1 MLLFFKKAH
10 HHIWLPR
17 PLKRLLASPSD
28 PSSLCSGQG
37 VTVCDKLQCVC
48 DKTTAECMA
57 AAHFNHSLPAPQ
69 CHGSTPPCRRASRPP
84 KPLRVSPQSSEESD
98 MEVGDASS
106 EEDTAAN
113 TPPPLQPPHRW
124 AFYLQQEKQVNVCES
139 DDSNNYEDDKL
150 TTFGIKRYWI
160 FPCNRMELQQTPTQ
174 SSSRQCRADY
184 QILWSFSCYFVSTFT
199 SFKNR
204 FADANVREPQNE
216 DLTVFVNKENYID
229 NFNFFFHAVRS

>member
-1 MLLFFKKAH
+1 MSYFPLQYKLELMGPDDVCSQLGFLSGILSVVTRREGRSEVVALLASRVMVSCASRYSSLMTAWICSMMLLFFKKAH
-10 HHIWLPR
+10 HHIRLPR

-113 TPPPLQPPHRW
+113 TPPPLQPPHR
-124 AFYLQQEKQVNVCES
+124 
-139 DDSNNYEDDKL
+139 
-150 TTFGIKRYWI
+150 
-160 FPCNRMELQQTPTQ
+160 
-174 SSSRQCRADY
+174 
-184 QILWSFSCYFVSTFT
+184 
-199 SFKNR
+199 
-204 FADANVREPQNE
+204 
-216 DLTVFVNKENYID
+216 
-229 NFNFFFHAVRS
+229 

>member
-10 HHIWLPR
+10 HHIRLPR

-124 AFYLQQEKQVNVCES
+124 AFYLQQEKQVNVSES

-150 TTFGIKRYWI
+150 TFGIKIYWI

-174 SSSRQCRADY
+174 SSSRQCRTS
-184 QILWSFSCYFVSTFT
+184 IRSFDLSAATLFPLLHHLKTDLQTLT
-199 SFKNR
+199 SESHKMKISLFLLIK
-204 FADANVREPQNE
+204 
-216 DLTVFVNKENYID
+216 KII
-229 NFNFFFHAVRS
+229 